1 VYLFSLCA
9 EEGYDSVV
17 AEERT
22 GMKHQFARRT
32 ILRAALGAGGA
43 LCLPHAA
50 LLSQPSASAALDVTR
65 LGNALF
71 VVTGGGCNVVV
82 AQGPEGGATMVDG
95 GLKERSAELLS
106 LVRNEL
112 SVSRVDTLFNTC
124 WHPDRTGANEA
135 LGAAGARIMA
145 HENTRL
151 WLSRDVTRPWDD
163 NRTIKRLPPQACPN
177 STFYE
182 AGTVDVSG
190 REVGYGYLLQAH
202 TDGDIYVRFPAE
214 NVLVTGASITTTTWP
229 LLDWWTGGWIGGLID
244 AFDVLLA
251 VADENTRIVPGE
263 GGVLTRADLAA
274 QRQLYL
280 TIFDRLSKLFFAGT
294 EPEDMLAAEP
304 TKEFERRLG
313 DSELFLRLAFRGFGL
328 HFGPDA

>member
-1 VYLFSLCA
+1 VYLFSPCA
-9 EEGYDSVV
+9 EESYDSVV
-17 AEERT
+17 DQEPA
-22 GMKHQFARRT
+22 GMKQQFDRRA
-32 ILRAALGAGGA
+32 ILRAVVGAGGA
-43 LCLPHAA
+43 LFFPHAA
-50 LLSQPSASAALDVTR
+50 LLSQPSAAAALEVTR
-65 LGNALF
+65 LGDALF
-71 VVTGGGCNVVV
+71 MVSGAGCNVVV
-82 AQGPEGGATMVDG
+82 AEGPQGGATVVDG
-95 GLKERSAELLS
+95 GLRERSAELLS
-106 LVRNEL
+106 LVRGEL
-112 SVSRVDTLFNTC
+112 RGARIDTLFNTC

-151 WLSRDVTRPWDD
+151 WLSRDVTRPWDG
-163 NRTIKRLPPQACPN
+163 NRTIKRLPPQACPS

-214 NVLVTGASITTTTWP
+214 NVLVTGASITTATWP
-229 LLDWWTGGWIGGLID
+229 LLDWWTGGWIGGLVD
-244 AFDVLLA
+244 AFDALLA
-251 VADENTRIVPGE
+251 VADERTRIVPGE
-263 GGVLTRADLAA
+263 GGVLTRAELAA
-274 QRQLYL
+274 QRQMYL

-304 TKEFERRLG
+304 TKEFEPRLG

>member
-1 VYLFSLCA
+1 
-9 EEGYDSVV
+9 
-17 AEERT
+17 
-22 GMKHQFARRT
+22 
-32 ILRAALGAGGA
+32 
-43 LCLPHAA
+43 
-50 LLSQPSASAALDVTR
+50 
-65 LGNALF
+65 
-71 VVTGGGCNVVV
+71 
-82 AQGPEGGATMVDG
+82 
-95 GLKERSAELLS
+95 
-106 LVRNEL
+106 
-112 SVSRVDTLFNTC
+112 
-124 WHPDRTGANEA
+124 
-135 LGAAGARIMA
+135 RIMA

-229 LLDWWTGGWIGGLID
+229 LLDWWTGGWIGGLVD
-244 AFDVLLA
+244 AFDVLLS

-274 QRQLYL
+274 QRQMYL

-294 EPEDMLAAEP
+294 EPADMLAAEP